1 MSLALLSTTQ
11 PNTNQFG
18 RQLGESDHG
27 IQFQQSCTSPNL
39 TIGLLAVLTAVI
51 ILSVYKLGW
60 CAHRRKELYDNRCI
74 HNQEWLEQ
82 LRSDIFAEVVETLST
97 TSEAELQSLHTQTNS
112 IDLENTGTNT
122 DFCRHWKPLVD
133 TKQSQTE
140 KILYAAKQQGFTNIL
155 HHVGIL
161 HRAFFNSTPKP
172 TLRTQFYHII
182 TSREQPNKI
191 HINSDCRQL
200 HPNKTIG
207 HATTLDICK
216 TCTSGVFSAE
226 QVGPYL
232 CAITAEEV

>member
-1 MSLALLSTTQ
+1 
-11 PNTNQFG
+11 
-18 RQLGESDHG
+18 
-27 IQFQQSCTSPNL
+27 
-39 TIGLLAVLTAVI
+39 VI
-51 ILSVYKLGW
+51 ILSVYRLGW
-60 CAHRRKELYDNRCI
+60 CSYRRKDERCI
-74 HNQEWLEQ
+74 HDQEWLKQ
-82 LRSDIFAEVVETLST
+82 LRSDIFTEVVETLST

-112 IDLENTGTNT
+112 INLENTGTNT

-140 KILYAAKQQGFTNIL
+140 KNLYAAKQEGYTNIV
-155 HHVGIL
+155 HHKGIL
-161 HRAFFNSTPKP
+161 HSAFFNATPRP
-172 TLRTQFYHII
+172 SLRTKFYHII

-207 HATTLDICK
+207 QATTLDICK